1 VSLYSSLLTE
11 LATRP
16 KGGKKM
22 TKYEIMYIIRP
33 TVLEDDRKA
42 LIEELHA
49 IFTSRNSEITNVN
62 EWGMRDLAYE
72 IEKHKK
78 GYYVLI
84 DVVATEEAR
93 KEFDRVVRIK
103 EDVIRY
109 LILKDER

>member
-1 VSLYSSLLTE
+1 
-11 LATRP
+11 
-16 KGGKKM
+16 
-22 TKYEIMYIIRP
+22 
-33 TVLEDDRKA
+33 
-42 LIEELHA
+42 
-49 IFTSRNSEITNVN
+49 
-62 EWGMRDLAYE
+62 MRDLAYE